1 MLKVTH
7 YSFFNSFN
15 RIRTLSWFFT
25 SITNGY
31 MSVQQYDWL
40 LGDRWGWRPLLELQ
54 TSHIQDLLSLV
65 SLFYKVSSFN
75 NVTGEAKPW
84 LIMFNCMFPIQV
96 CSVLGIIS
104 MLINEAVSNQ
114 ILSRCYCIGNRN
126 LMVLCVERDEALVIS
141 RNWECTLIFIPIT
154 NFQIHTLLVQ
164 TAPNYK
170 DLHF

>member
-1 MLKVTH
+1 MNENHKLTFKGQQDINIARVCLFFSFSLYLYHACWKLHITASLTAQSKVRIWSMTH
-7 YSFFNSFN
+7 GSSH
-15 RIRTLSWFFT
+15 RHRKLRGIRTLSWFFT

-65 SLFYKVSSFN
+65 SLFYEVSSFN

-96 CSVLGIIS
+96 CSVFGIIS
-104 MLINEAVSNQ
+104 MLINEAEQSD
-114 ILSRCYCIGNRN
+114 S
-126 LMVLCVERDEALVIS
+126 
-141 RNWECTLIFIPIT
+141 F
-154 NFQIHTLLVQ
+154 
-164 TAPNYK
+164 
-170 DLHF
+170 